1 MSTRDMKNLF
11 ENWRKYVTEDQTNT
25 LDEVSAIRR
34 DGSISIDLYELTNL
48 AMDAMQGGRSTVEI
62 EVQDHTVADSPGP
75 DVDASMRAGKPTYLS
90 MAQGGASSRPVT
102 LTLQVL
108 QGLPR
113 GQVRPN
119 TTMTGAGEMLLRP
132 EELGQP
138 FSVPGLPGNVAFQVD
153 KQDLE
158 QLAEQYGWQ
167 IN

>member
-1 MSTRDMKNLF
+1 MSTKDMNKLF
-11 ENWRKYVTEDQTNT
+11 ENWRKYVTEDQTNN
-25 LDEVSAIRR
+25 LEEVSAVRR

-48 AMDAMQGGRSTVEI
+48 AMDAMKGGRSTVEI
-62 EVQDHTVADSPGP
+62 EVQDHTVTDSPEP
-75 DVDASMRAGKPTYLS
+75 DVDASMAAGKPTYLS
-90 MAQGGASSRPVT
+90 MARGGPSSRPVT

-138 FSVPGLPGNVAFQVD
+138 FSVPGLPGNMSFQVD
-153 KQDLE
+153 REDLQ
-158 QLAEQYGWQ
+158 QLAEQHGWQ
-167 IN
+167 IS